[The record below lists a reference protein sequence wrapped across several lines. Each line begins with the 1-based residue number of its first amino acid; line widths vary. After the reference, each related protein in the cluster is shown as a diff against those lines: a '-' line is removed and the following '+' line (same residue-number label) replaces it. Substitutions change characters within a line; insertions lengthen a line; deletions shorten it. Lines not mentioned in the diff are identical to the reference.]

1 MTSTSTADVQRVAP
15 ALFTASAN
23 GQGVAAALAIRVERD
38 GSQTSVAVSRCSGPI
53 LCVAEPMEVS
63 DDRPVY
69 LSLYGT
75 GIRSGSAITVSIG
88 GTPVP
93 VTYAGAQGEF
103 AGLDQ
108 INVPTF
114 RIASRQG

>member
-1 MTSTSTADVQRVAP
+1 
-15 ALFTASAN
+15 
-23 GQGVAAALAIRVERD
+23 
-38 GSQTSVAVSRCSGPI
+38 
-53 LCVAEPMEVS
+53 MEVS

-75 GIRSGSAITVSIG
+75 GIRSGGAVSVSIG
-88 GTPVP
+88 GTAVR

-108 INVPTF
+108 INVRLSGSLRGKGEADLVLTVDGAAANTV
-114 RIASRQG
+114 RIGIR